1 MQSKYSMI
9 CYQSYNKLQL
19 IRDSIDEKTKSTN
32 LSVETITALKRKRG
46 SGSPGGGDILYGSI
60 YESTNEK
67 ETIVSLQE
75 KFLFML
81 HVLQTVDARPTPQA
95 ILAIEKMERTL
106 RYLEA
111 N

>member
-1 MQSKYSMI
+1 
-9 CYQSYNKLQL
+9 
-19 IRDSIDEKTKSTN
+19 
-32 LSVETITALKRKRG
+32 
-46 SGSPGGGDILYGSI
+46 
-60 YESTNEK
+60 
-67 ETIVSLQE
+67 
-75 KFLFML
+75 ML

>member
-1 MQSKYSMI
+1 M
-9 CYQSYNKLQL
+9 
-19 IRDSIDEKTKSTN
+19 
-32 LSVETITALKRKRG
+32 
-46 SGSPGGGDILYGSI
+46 YGSI

-106 RYLEA
+106 KYLEA